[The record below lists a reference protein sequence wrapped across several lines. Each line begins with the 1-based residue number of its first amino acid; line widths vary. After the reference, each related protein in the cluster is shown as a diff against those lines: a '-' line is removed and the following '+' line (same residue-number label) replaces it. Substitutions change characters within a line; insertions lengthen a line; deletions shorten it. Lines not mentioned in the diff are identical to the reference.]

1 MKSFYFLAVF
11 LALGLANRIHF
22 LYLRGRLLAFF
33 LPQSLLLSVC
43 SQHLLLI
50 RIWRGCLSPVCSV
63 LYRANPLHPARDSG
77 ETLPTTSASAF
88 FPPSICTSY
97 RLASWFLYAGLCAW
111 RTAHSSE
118 WIKPRVGS
126 RLCHLEGL
134 TFSYILFCVLPN

>member
-97 RLASWFLYAGLCAW
+97 HLASWFSMLVSVPGGQLIPQNGL
-111 RTAHSSE
+111 S
-118 WIKPRVGS
+118 
-126 RLCHLEGL
+126 LEL
-134 TFSYILFCVLPN
+134 APDSAIWKV